1 MTTFTERASRQFSN
15 LVQSCPNSACVNPS
29 YTRTLPFASRSHFA
43 AQLTTRL
50 PAMSLLD
57 LPTEII
63 HGVCKVL
70 GLRDYGNG
78 NMYFLNDDLRSLR
91 LTCRTMYNRT
101 MYDAG
106 IHYAGQLKIF
116 SILPTEMDIRDL
128 LSVSRIPEFRDSIA
142 GLDISG
148 PGSFS
153 SQIRQSRR
161 HSRGMT
167 STVTEPRREPIEA
180 HLNSHELLVMLAKCF
195 KNLSQAR
202 NVRSIA
208 YAPRLARCSNSTV
221 WATVQL
227 AVATGVSLER
237 ALYPEKDVST
247 RTHAGPRQ
255 SRRQRSLSALSGID
269 HLVLYGCND
278 ILQGPVLRLCT
289 GCNDIFTNY
298 FAGATYNQLNGLRI
312 ASMYISGSWLR
323 LFIKNHAN
331 TLPQVELERM
341 VLTDGTWRSIARGLA
356 KLRHLSALFSCG
368 QLYQKQSATLVI
380 RMPAG
385 VSVHPSISL
394 NGHAQTQQFLLAWLE
409 HFHTDPCPPSTWDRA
424 LLPQYH
430 EVCFSKPNDLYMDRD
445 KSTWRKRTTPLV
457 NPYKTSA
464 K

>member
-153 SQIRQSRR
+153 SQIR
-161 HSRGMT
+161 H
-167 STVTEPRREPIEA
+167 
-180 HLNSHELLVMLAKCF
+180 
-195 KNLSQAR
+195 
-202 NVRSIA
+202 
-208 YAPRLARCSNSTV
+208 NSTV